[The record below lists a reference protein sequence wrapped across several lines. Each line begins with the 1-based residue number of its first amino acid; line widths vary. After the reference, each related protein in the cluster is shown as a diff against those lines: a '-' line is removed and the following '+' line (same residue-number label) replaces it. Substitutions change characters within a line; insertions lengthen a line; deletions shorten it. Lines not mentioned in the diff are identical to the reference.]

1 MRQTVNGFA
10 LVLSWIWDATGGV
23 IYSAWKQ
30 LQ

>member
-1 MRQTVNGFA
+1 MTAFINVVAF
-10 LVLSWIWDATGGV
+10 LLSMIWDVTGGV